1 MSMTLRAGGAM
12 AMEKN
17 EQESGSGQDSY
28 LSLWRAVPGSLVY
41 LVGGFVLSMVALS
54 VLSAVFFSGV
64 GMVILVVGLP
74 LVVGSLLAAR
84 GFGLA
89 DRTLLKLTGLPEI
102 AEPAWPV
109 VEPDASVPSKL
120 LAPMRSSHYW
130 SYLLHQMVVA
140 PILATLTFS
149 VAITWAATA
158 LGGLSFWMWAWL
170 LPGKEQSVGGWISRG
185 LGVTHNGTIIEAV
198 IYLILGVVTGVTLP
212 WVLRGL
218 SRVHHGVASAM
229 LGRWPSDD
237 LATEV
242 RNESAARVAAIA
254 AEDGAMRRLER
265 DLHDGPQQRLVRLQM
280 DLAAV
285 ERRVSS
291 GQAEE
296 AVAIAK
302 EAQTQAKAALEELRA
317 LSRGVAPPLL
327 QDRGLCAALTA
338 LAEESPLPVTVA
350 LDPALDE
357 LVAPDTARALYFVVA
372 ELLTNAAKH
381 AGARTAQ
388 VTGSLRYDEPARL
401 RLTVSD
407 DGTGGASM
415 VPGHGLAGLAERLRG
430 LRGQLTV
437 ESPDGGP
444 TRVDVTVPLR
454 TSAGA

>member
-1 MSMTLRAGGAM
+1 MAGQS
-12 AMEKN
+12 N
-17 EQESGSGQDSY
+17 SQEGGSPPASY
-28 LSLWRAVPGSLVY
+28 VALWRAVPGSLAY

-74 LVVGSLLAAR
+74 LIVGSLLAAR
-84 GFGLA
+84 GFGAA
-89 DRTLLKLTGLPEI
+89 DRTLLRLTGLPEI
-102 AEPAWPV
+102 AEPGWPV
-109 VEPDASVPSKL
+109 TEPEASTASKL
-120 LAPMRSSHYW
+120 LAPMRSAHYW
-130 SYLLHQMVVA
+130 SYLLHQMIVA
-140 PILATLTFS
+140 PILATMTFS

-158 LGGLSFWMWAWL
+158 LGGLTFWMWAWL
-170 LPGKEQSVGGWISRG
+170 VLGKEQAVGGWTSRG
-185 LGVTHNGTIIEAV
+185 LGVAGNGPLIEAV
-198 IYLILGVVTGVTLP
+198 TYLFLGVVSGVTLP

-218 SRVHHGVASAM
+218 SHVHHGVASAM
-229 LGRWPSDD
+229 LGRWPADD

-254 AEDGAMRRLER
+254 AEDSAMRRLER

-296 AVAIAK
+296 AVAITK

-338 LAEESPLPVTVA
+338 LAQDSPLSVTA
-350 LDPALDE
+350 TLDPAIDE
-357 LVAPDTARALYFVVA
+357 VVAPDTARALYFVVA

-381 AGARTAQ
+381 SGARTVEIA
-388 VTGSLRYDEPARL
+388 GSLRYDEPQRL
-401 RLTVSD
+401 RMTVSD
-407 DGTGGASM
+407 DGSGGASM
-415 VPGHGLAGLAERLRG
+415 VPGHGLAGLAERVRG

-437 ESPDGGP
+437 ESPEGGP
-444 TRVDVTVPLR
+444 TRVDVTVPLG
-454 TSAGA
+454 TGLTA